1 VRVLHLG
8 QAVLIEVLGIHSF
21 GFKRTQTTCQKIE
34 KSPSQRR
41 EAGLSNGRQHASHPK
56 FMKRKKTGT
65 SDEKKLRQREEL
77 AFATSLSHV
86 GC

>member
-1 VRVLHLG
+1 MAGNML
-8 QAVLIEVLGIHSF
+8 
-21 GFKRTQTTCQKIE
+21 RT
-34 KSPSQRR
+34 
-41 EAGLSNGRQHASHPK
+41 LK